1 MFENNQIIITSS
13 VNKKNLL
20 KKLNKELLNI
30 KIYSVPEFNKLF
42 YFDYDEET
50 IYYVMTKYNV
60 KYEIA
65 KIYLNNLTYIEDTN
79 YDNEK
84 LSFLA
89 SLKKELLSNKLITI
103 NKLFIST
110 LINKD
115 IVFYNLPLSKEIEY
129 LKDTLSKNNK
139 VSIKQDELNTYTHP
153 ISELQTI

>member
-89 SLKKELLSNKLITI
+89 SLKKELLNNKLIII
-103 NKLFIST
+103 NKLLIST
-110 LINKD
+110 LTNKD

-129 LKDTLSKNNK
+129 LKDTLYKNNK
-139 VSIKQDELNTYTHP
+139 VSIKQD
-153 ISELQTI
+153 